1 MTTAVPSDTR
11 AKTAKQLRRLRVQ
24 RLAIRLVLGV
34 GLPTAIAAIYYGTI
48 VTPRYESTTTFTI
61 QTAEGHM
68 TTSALAMLMSSVPGT
83 ASRDVLL
90 VQEYVRS
97 PDMLQYLIEEHG
109 FREHYQS
116 ENADWFSRL
125 SPDASLEKVYAYY
138 LDHVH
143 LEHDSMSGVLTLSI
157 EAFDP
162 ESATRLG
169 QAILDQSERMVNRL
183 SDQARQDQIALA
195 QRELDRAEAR
205 LSKARQ
211 SLSELQT
218 DRGDL
223 NPLASATAILEVRS
237 RLEGELAISRAE
249 VSTLAATMPRNAPEV
264 VAARRRVT
272 ALQEQ
277 IDIQNGRLSGGTG
290 DEGLNTEL
298 AQFEP
303 VVIEK
308 EFAMRAYES
317 ALGSLELSRVDA
329 SRQHRYLVR
338 IAGPSHPDQ
347 ATFPRFWYSVLTVL
361 VLAFAILSIGTL
373 LIASIREHANV

>member
-1 MTTAVPSDTR
+1 MTTAVPNDTR

-24 RLAIRLVLGV
+24 RLAIRLTLGV
-34 GLPTAIAAIYYGTI
+34 GVPTLVAAIYYGSI
-48 VTPRYESTTTFTI
+48 ATPRYESTTTFTI

-97 PDMLQYLIEEHG
+97 RDMLEYLIEEHG
-109 FREHYQS
+109 FLEHYRNA
-116 ENADWFSRL
+116 NADWFSRL
-125 SPDASLEKVYAYY
+125 GPDAPFEKVYEYY

-143 LEHDSMSGVLTLSI
+143 LEHDSMSGVLTLSVQ
-157 EAFDP
+157 AFDS
-162 ESATRLG
+162 ETATRLG
-169 QAILDQSERMVNRL
+169 QAILDQSEHMVNRL
-183 SDQARQDQIALA
+183 SEQARQDQIELA

-211 SLSELQT
+211 SLSQLQSE
-218 DRGDL
+218 RGDL

-249 VSTLAATMPRNAPEV
+249 VSTLAATMPRAAPEV

-290 DEGLNTEL
+290 DEGLNADL

-308 EFAMRAYES
+308 EFAQRAYSS
-317 ALGSLELSRVDA
+317 ALASLELSRVDA

-347 ATFPRFWYSVLTVL
+347 ASFPRFWYSVLTVL
-361 VLAFAILSIGTL
+361 VLAFAILGIGTL
-373 LIASIREHANV
+373 LIASVREHANV